1 MIKFFAIRIVQGVI
15 VMMVVALVSFSLF
28 RYLGDPV
35 NSMVSEDATIED
47 REIIRQS
54 LGLNDPVVIQ
64 YFRFIGNVVQG
75 KLGLSFR
82 SRTSVAELLAQR
94 LPATLELSLVSAVFA
109 LIFGIPMGV
118 YTALKPR
125 AFLSKFTLVGSL
137 VGISIPT
144 FLSGLLFIYVFAVI
158 LGWLPS
164 QGRGGLVDIGL
175 WKTSLLTFEGWSY
188 IIMPAITLGLFQLTL
203 IMRMVRAE
211 MLEVMRTDFI
221 KFARARGL
229 SNRMIEYRHALKNS
243 LVPVITVIGL
253 QLGSVVAFAIITE
266 SVFNWPGLGQM
277 FIQAIS
283 FVDIPVMSAYLM
295 FVGAFFVVLNLIVDI
310 LYFLIDPR
318 LREQ

>member
-1 MIKFFAIRIVQGVI
+1 MLKFFAIRIVQGAI
-15 VMMVVALVSFSLF
+15 VMLVVALVSFTLF

-47 REIIRQS
+47 RELIRES
-54 LGLNDPVVIQ
+54 LGLNDPVIIQ
-64 YFRFIGNVVQG
+64 YFRFIGNVVKG
-75 KLGLSFR
+75 ELGLSFR
-82 SRTSVAELLAQR
+82 TRSSVANLLAQR
-94 LPATLELSLVSAVFA
+94 LPATLELSLVSALFA

-125 AFLSKFTLVGSL
+125 ALLSKFTLVGSL
-137 VGISIPT
+137 IGISIPT

-164 QGRGGLVDIGL
+164 QGRGGLVDLGL

-243 LVPVITVIGL
+243 LVPVVTVIGL

-295 FVGAFFVVLNLIVDI
+295 FVGAFFVALNLTVDI

>member
-1 MIKFFAIRIVQGVI
+1 MFKFLAIRIIQGVI
-15 VMMVVALVSFSLF
+15 VMLVVALVSFSLF
-28 RYLGDPV
+28 QYLGDPV
-35 NSMVSEDATIED
+35 NSMLSEDATIED
-47 REIIRQS
+47 REIVRQS
-54 LGLNDPVVIQ
+54 LGLNDPVIIQ
-64 YFRFIGNVVQG
+64 YFRYISNVVRG
-75 KLGLSFR
+75 ELGLSFR
-82 SRTSVAELLAQR
+82 SRTSVAELIAQR
-94 LPATLELSLVSAVFA
+94 LPATLELSFVSAVFA
-109 LIFGIPMGV
+109 LAFGIPMGV

-125 AFLSKFTLVGSL
+125 AFLSKLTLVGSL
-137 VGISIPT
+137 IGISIPT
-144 FLSGLLFIYVFAVI
+144 FLSGLLFIYVFAVV

-164 QGRGGLVDIGL
+164 QGRGGMVDLGL
-175 WKTSLLTFEGWSY
+175 WKTSLLTLEGWSY

-221 KFARARGL
+221 KFARSRGL

-277 FIQAIS
+277 FIQAIA

>member
-1 MIKFFAIRIVQGVI
+1 MLKFLSIRIIQGII
-15 VMMVVALVSFSLF
+15 VMLVVALVSFSLF

-47 REIIRQS
+47 RELIRQS
-54 LGLNDPVVIQ
+54 LGLNDPVIIQ
-64 YFRFIGNVVQG
+64 YFRFLGNVVRG
-75 KLGLSFR
+75 ELGLSFR

-144 FLSGLLFIYVFAVI
+144 FLSGLLFIYIFAVI
-158 LGWLPS
+158 FGWLPS

-175 WKTSLLTFEGWSY
+175 WKTSLLTIEGWSY

-229 SNRMIEYRHALKNS
+229 SSRMIEYRHALKNS

-295 FVGAFFVVLNLIVDI
+295 FVGAFFVTLNLIVDI

>member
-1 MIKFFAIRIVQGVI
+1 MLA
-15 VMMVVALVSFSLF
+15 VALVAFSLF

-47 REIIRQS
+47 RQRIRES
-54 LGLNDPVVIQ
+54 LGLNDPVIIQ
-64 YFRFIGNVVQG
+64 YFRFIGNVVKG
-75 KLGLSFR
+75 ELGLSFR
-82 SRTSVAELLAQR
+82 SRTSVAKLLAER

-125 AFLSKFTLVGSL
+125 AMLSKFTLVGSL

-144 FLSGLLFIYVFAVI
+144 FLSGLLFIYLFAVI

-164 QGRGGLVDIGL
+164 QGRGGLVDLEL
-175 WKTSLLTFEGWSY
+175 WKTSLLTAEGWSY

-229 SNRMIEYRHALKNS
+229 SNRMIQYRHALKNS

-277 FIQAIS
+277 FIQAIE

-295 FVGAFFVVLNLIVDI
+295 FVGAFFVLLNLIVDV